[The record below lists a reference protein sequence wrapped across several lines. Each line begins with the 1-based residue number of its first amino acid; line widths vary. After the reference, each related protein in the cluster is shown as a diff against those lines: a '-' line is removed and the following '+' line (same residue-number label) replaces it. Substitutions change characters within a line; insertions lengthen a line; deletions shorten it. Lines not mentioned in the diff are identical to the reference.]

1 MNISGKARLES
12 DAEHIYSMQ
21 MLANYIME
29 KEDLNLDRA
38 KVYEMILCHELGELD
53 AGDVTPVDDVNR
65 EERYKSELTGV
76 KRLSTQYNMPRYLM
90 LWEEFE
96 KRETAEAKFVYAMD
110 KLDVVLMAKE
120 YAKVTKNDAL
130 FEELFATNGK
140 HCEQYLKYFNL

>member
-1 MNISGKARLES
+1 
-12 DAEHIYSMQ
+12 

-29 KEDLNLDRA
+29 KENLNLDRA

-96 KRETAEAKFVYAMD
+96 KRETAEAKFVYAMN

-130 FEELFATNGK
+130 FEEFFATNGK